1 MRGRVSTRA
10 HDRAVTDGAALK
22 IPRTLESAID
32 AAVSRHLEAELGD
45 RSLLLT
51 SADLAIAEAKT
62 AILGR
67 RLMTSVLKQCYPEAD
82 GLTVEFERTGDIG
95 RIGAALAFG
104 AVTSR
109 VFASSV
115 GDRSRRQAAIELLCG
130 TFNLAIGLVDGIC
143 DADVATG
150 EQLLDH
156 FHDADLVGA
165 ASHRRGP
172 GWLHAEMPLF
182 LAADDGVAFTISVTE
197 AFFENLHNIYADNA
211 DVRRIVG
218 EQLADALKAETAS
231 VRRPLTAL
239 SAERRID
246 APEQLRYC
254 PSRSS
259 RRSRPPVVP
268 HRQRE
273 RCWAKRCGVS
283 TILST
288 SLMTPVTDALNAVL
302 LDASALRGM
311 QDRYEIAD
319 LQAVLASSRIASAAA
334 EAADRLRDGLR
345 LAGVDNGDHHTSF
358 SLCSAM
364 QVSTRRH
371 DCDGASIPAAHELHQ
386 RGVLDRSLM
395 QRGNVEGAD
404 AGSPAASR
412 PVRPGRSRL
421 TTDRIEGCV
430 LVVTSEASWSSG

>member
-1 MRGRVSTRA
+1 M
-10 HDRAVTDGAALK
+10 K
-22 IPRTLESAID
+22 IPKTLESAID
-32 AAVSRHLEAELGD
+32 AAVSRHLEVELAD

-218 EQLADALKAETAS
+218 GQLADALKAETAS

-246 APEQLRYC
+246 CSRATSVLPFEIIETITTARRAT
-254 PSRSS
+254 PSAGTMLGEAMWRIDDLVDLIDDA
-259 RRSRPPVVP
+259 RD
-268 HRQRE
+268 
-273 RCWAKRCGVS
+273 
-283 TILST
+283 
-288 SLMTPVTDALNAVL
+288 DALNAVL

-345 LAGVDNGDHHTSF
+345 LAGVDNGDHHTF
-358 SLCSAM
+358 LQFVQRYAGI
-364 QVSTRRH
+364 
-371 DCDGASIPAAHELHQ
+371 DPAS
-386 RGVLDRSLM
+386 
-395 QRGNVEGAD
+395 
-404 AGSPAASR
+404 
-412 PVRPGRSRL
+412 
-421 TTDRIEGCV
+421 
-430 LVVTSEASWSSG
+430 

>member
-1 MRGRVSTRA
+1 M
-10 HDRAVTDGAALK
+10 K
-22 IPRTLESAID
+22 IPKTLESAID
-32 AAVSRHLEAELGD
+32 AAVSRHLEAELAD

-62 AILGR
+62 AVLGR

-109 VFASSV
+109 VFAWSV

-239 SAERRID
+239 SAETEDRVLQSNFGTALRDHRDDHDRPSCHTVQRATMLGEAMWRID
-246 APEQLRYC
+246 DLVDIIDDARVRRAERRTARGVRRRG
-254 PSRSS
+254 STIAT
-259 RRSRPPVVP
+259 RSRT
-268 HRQRE
+268 
-273 RCWAKRCGVS
+273 CS
-283 TILST
+283 
-288 SLMTPVTDALNAVL
+288 
-302 LDASALRGM
+302 
-311 QDRYEIAD
+311 
-319 LQAVLASSRIASAAA
+319 AVLASS
-334 EAADRLRDGLR
+334 
-345 LAGVDNGDHHTSF
+345 
-358 SLCSAM
+358 
-364 QVSTRRH
+364 
-371 DCDGASIPAAHELHQ
+371 
-386 RGVLDRSLM
+386 
-395 QRGNVEGAD
+395 
-404 AGSPAASR
+404 ASR
-412 PVRPGRSRL
+412 RRPRRRL
-421 TTDRIEGCV
+421 T
-430 LVVTSEASWSSG
+430 A